1 MKNGGRD
8 TQMILIKN
16 CSYILAS
23 ADKVYTDADLLIRGS
38 RIAAIGQGLPEEG
51 VDRVIDGRGK
61 LAASGLINCHTHG
74 YQNLLKGLGDTLTTF
89 DWCRA
94 VTFPFVDVIH
104 KYERQYHDES
114 LSYAWGILMAI
125 EMIKNG
131 VTAFVSMD
139 NGLKPQFEAWEQ
151 VGIRGRL
158 ALNAVN
164 RWIPKEFAIPDE
176 VRVAGLEE
184 TLKLWHG
191 KGLQDV
197 FIGPNTPFSCTPNFL
212 KLLREMADRYQ
223 VPLQVHVSETAN
235 EVPESIE
242 ECGMPPLQYLDSLGL
257 LDGPMMAVHCV
268 HLTEEEMEICRRKNV
283 SVVYNP
289 KSNGKLGSGIAPIA
303 ELIDRGVNVCLA
315 TDGAASNDLQD
326 MLEDMRFG
334 SMLQKLRYGSPAR
347 FGEKDIFRIAT
358 EGGARAIGLDAGILE
373 EGKLADVILMDT
385 ENVDMAPVHDP
396 ISSFVYAGKSA
407 NIETVIVDGRIV
419 MENRRILGVD
429 EEKVVREAVELGRLR
444 YAEIKT
450 GVMKTEF

>member
-1 MKNGGRD
+1 
-8 TQMILIKN
+8 MILLKN

-23 ADKVYTDADLLIRGS
+23 ADKIYRNTDLLIKDN
-38 RIAAIGQGLPEEG
+38 RIASIGKDLSEDNVEKI
-51 VDRVIDGRGK
+51 IDCSGK
-61 LAASGLINCHTHG
+61 MVAPGLINCHTHG
-74 YQNLLKGLGDTLTTF
+74 YQNLLKGLGDKLTTF

-94 VTFPFVDVIH
+94 VTFPFVNVIH
-104 KYERQYHDES
+104 KYERELHDES
-114 LSYAWGILMAI
+114 LSYAWGVLMAI

-184 TLKLWHG
+184 TLKQWH
-191 KGLQDV
+191 KRGLQDV
-197 FIGPNTPFSCTPNFL
+197 FIGPNTPFSCTPEFL
-212 KLLREMADRYQ
+212 KLLQDMARRYG
-223 VPLQVHVSETAN
+223 VPSQVHVSETAG
-235 EVPESIE
+235 EVPESLE
-242 ECGMPPLQYLDSLGL
+242 ECGLTPLAYLDSIGF
-257 LDGPMMAVHCV
+257 LDDPMMAVHCV
-268 HLTEEEMEICRRKNV
+268 HLTKEEMQICKEKQV

-303 ELIDRGVNVCLA
+303 ELVEMGVNVCLA

-326 MLEDMRFG
+326 MMEDMRFG
-334 SMLQKLRYGSPAR
+334 SMLQKLKYQDPAR

-358 EGGARAIGLDAGILE
+358 EGGAKAIGLDAGVLE
-373 EGKLADVILMDT
+373 EGKLADLLIMDT
-385 ENVDMAPVHDP
+385 MNVNMAPVHDP
-396 ISSFVYAGKSA
+396 ISSFIYSGKSA
-407 NIETVIVDGRIV
+407 DIQTVIVDGRIV

-429 EEKVVREAVELGRLR
+429 EEKVVKEAIELGELR
-444 YAEIKT
+444 YSEVSGGA
-450 GVMKTEF
+450 MKTEF